1 MTMQLEALRA
11 AWARG
16 EAVSNG
22 WVQLANPFAAELMA
36 RSGVDSVTVD
46 TQHGLIEVHEAIAM
60 LPGLN
65 AANVVP
71 FARVNWNEPAPIMKL
86 LDAGM
91 MGLICPMV
99 NSRVEAEQFVG
110 ACRYAPVGYRSL
122 GPTRAAI
129 VYGADYPVRANADTI
144 ALPMIETRA
153 GLDNL
158 TEILTVEGVDGV
170 YVGPGDLSL
179 SLRGKAGLDHQDDEM
194 LGILRRIVE
203 TAGAHGKVAGI
214 YTGSAT
220 YARQMRSM
228 GFQFLTIAC
237 DTRLLKAAADA
248 AVAVFHQP

>member
-46 TQHGLIEVHEAIAM
+46 TQ
-60 LPGLN
+60 
-65 AANVVP
+65 
-71 FARVNWNEPAPIMKL
+71 
-86 LDAGM
+86 
-91 MGLICPMV
+91 
-99 NSRVEAEQFVG
+99 G

-129 VYGADYPVRANADTI
+129 VYGADYPVRANADII